1 MFIISGWFCLLQNGF
16 LIYFLPQELESGV
29 IPLLIPT
36 PNTLSE
42 SGNNRDRFVVVFLF
56 AGVCV
61 CARALESL

>member
-1 MFIISGWFCLLQNGF
+1 MFVISCMFCLLQNRF
-16 LIYFLPQELESGV
+16 LIYFFPQELESGV

-56 AGVCV
+56 AGVC
-61 CARALESL
+61 ARALESL